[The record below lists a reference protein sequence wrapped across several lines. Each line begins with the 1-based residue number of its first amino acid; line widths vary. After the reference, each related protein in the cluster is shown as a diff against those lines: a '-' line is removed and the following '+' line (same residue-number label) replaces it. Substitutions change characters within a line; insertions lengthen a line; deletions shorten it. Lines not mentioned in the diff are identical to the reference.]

1 MSCAIILQGQIGSGK
16 TKTCLE
22 LVERAKAEGV
32 STGGVISP
40 RVFIDGGLVG
50 YDGLE
55 PTSGEVFP
63 LARLRERA
71 EGQGWFSHGGMIYL
85 FSAPGFERANE
96 ALRLSVED
104 PGRPMLIFV
113 DEFGRLEDA
122 GVGLHPGASRVSEAL
137 KGGIVS
143 VYTCRTNLISAV
155 ERLLQGKAEETHVV
169 EPRDADTL
177 WGLICERLWS

>member
-1 MSCAIILQGQIGSGK
+1 MSCAIILQGPIGSGK

-22 LVERAKAEGV
+22 LVERARAEGV

-40 RVFIDGGLVG
+40 RVFIDDRLVG

-55 PTSGEVFP
+55 PASGEVYP

-71 EGQGWFSHGGMIYL
+71 EGPGWFSYGGMIYL
-85 FSAPGFERANE
+85 FSVPGFERANE
-96 ALRLSVED
+96 ALKLLAEE

-122 GVGLHPGASRVSEAL
+122 RLGLHPGASMVSEAL
-137 KGGIVS
+137 KGGVVS
-143 VYTCRTNLISAV
+143 VYTCRTNLVSAV
-155 ERLLQGKAEETHVV
+155 ERLLERKVGEMQVV
-169 EPRDADTL
+169 EPGDADAL
-177 WGLICERLWS
+177 WGLICKRLWS

>member
-1 MSCAIILQGQIGSGK
+1 MSCAIILQGPIGSGK

-22 LVERAKAEGV
+22 LVEKARAEGV
-32 STGGVISP
+32 STGGVVSP
-40 RVFIDGGLVG
+40 RVFIDGRLAG

-55 PTSGEVFP
+55 PASGEVFP
-63 LARLRERA
+63 IARLRERA
-71 EGQGWFSHGGMIYL
+71 EGPGWFSHGRMIYL

-96 ALRLSVED
+96 ALRLSAEES
-104 PGRPMLIFV
+104 GRPMLIFV

-122 GVGLHPGASRVSEAL
+122 GLGLHPGASRVTEAL
-137 KGGIVS
+137 KVGVVS
-143 VYTCRTNLISAV
+143 VYTCRTNLVSAV

-169 EPRDADTL
+169 VPGDADAL

>member
-1 MSCAIILQGQIGSGK
+1 MSCAIILQGPIESGK

-22 LVERAKAEGV
+22 LVERARAEGV
-32 STGGVISP
+32 STGGVVSP
-40 RVFIDGGLVG
+40 RMFIDGRLVG

-55 PTSGEVFP
+55 PASGEVYP

-122 GVGLHPGASRVSEAL
+122 GLGLYPGALSVTGAL
-137 KGGIVS
+137 KGGVVS
-143 VYTCRTNLISAV
+143 VYTCRTNLVSTV
-155 ERLLQGKAEETHVV
+155 ESLLQGKAEETHVV
-169 EPRDADTL
+169 KPGDADAL